1 MEKPLALGI
10 IGHPIGHTL
19 SPLMHAVAARS
30 AGVSLAYSVYDVK
43 PENLRAAM
51 EGVRA
56 LSIDGLNV
64 TVPHKVDVMESL
76 DEITEEA
83 ALIGAVNTIVRKG
96 GRLTGY
102 NTDAHG
108 FLTSLKENAGTDP
121 SGKSVLVYG
130 AGGAA
135 RAIVVGLA
143 RAGAGRIVIVNRAE
157 GKAERL
163 AEKVK
168 GLGLGAE
175 AEGLGFSSNKLFE
188 SVRSADIIVNTTAVG
203 MEGVGGRLP
212 AMGGVRK
219 GQLVVDI
226 VYRPLKTPLL
236 SQAGKAG
243 ADALDGLWMLI
254 HQGAMSFTLWTGKP
268 FPAERARRALLAEL
282 REESS

>member
-19 SPLMHAVAARS
+19 SPLMHAVAAGS

-83 ALIGAVNTIVRKG
+83 AAIGAVNTIVRRG

-108 FLTSLKENAGTDP
+108 FLTSLKENAGGDP
-121 SGKSVLVYG
+121 AGKSVLVYG

-135 RAIVVGLA
+135 RAIVAGLA

-163 AEKVK
+163 AEKVR
-168 GLGLGAE
+168 GLGRGAE
-175 AEGLGFSSNKLFE
+175 TEGLGFSSNKLFE

-212 AMGGVRK
+212 AMDGVRK

-226 VYRPLKTPLL
+226 VYRPLETPLL
-236 SQAGKAG
+236 SRARAAG
-243 ADALDGLWMLI
+243 AATLDGLWMLI

-268 FPAERARRALLAEL
+268 FPADRVRRALLAEL
-282 REESS
+282 QRESS